1 MARETVSKIQQ
12 IRKNNNFEITD
23 RVVVYY
29 NGDLEY
35 KDRISNYIDFIKD
48 ETLAVSFV
56 WDEDVD
62 NEYDINEYKVN
73 IKVLKA

>member
-1 MARETVSKIQQ
+1 M
-12 IRKNNNFEITD
+12 
-23 RVVVYY
+23 VVYY